1 MKNFTTYFFTPHR
14 HIEHIE
20 NRSILLC
27 YMCKIYAYVVKK
39 NLNLSFKI
47 IPMKNIFLRLAFAAS
62 IISILG
68 ACASATKQFSKRL
81 EGNWEIIQYKTEIQ
95 QLQRTAFPPYRSITF
110 MKKGRG
116 RVSANN
122 EYSAEK
128 GGQGF
133 DFDWSCTENTVTM
146 RGFDTD
152 FARSWIV
159 VENKKSSQV
168 WKSTDGANG
177 VQTLELRK

>member
-1 MKNFTTYFFTPHR
+1 
-14 HIEHIE
+14 
-20 NRSILLC
+20 
-27 YMCKIYAYVVKK
+27 
-39 NLNLSFKI
+39 
-47 IPMKNIFLRLAFAAS
+47 MKNILFRLVFAATT
-62 IISILG
+62 ISMLG
-68 ACASATKQFSKRL
+68 ACASASKQFSKRL
-81 EGNWEIIQYKTEIQ
+81 EGNWEIVQYKTEIQ

-122 EYSAEK
+122 EYSDEK

-133 DFDWSCTENTVTM
+133 DFEWTCTENTVTM

>member
-1 MKNFTTYFFTPHR
+1 
-14 HIEHIE
+14 
-20 NRSILLC
+20 
-27 YMCKIYAYVVKK
+27 
-39 NLNLSFKI
+39 
-47 IPMKNIFLRLAFAAS
+47 MKNITSGLLVAT
-62 IISILG
+62 IMISMLS
-68 ACASATKQFSKRL
+68 ACASASKQFSRRL
-81 EGNWEIIQYKTEIQ
+81 EGNWEIVQYKTEIQ
-95 QLQRTAFPPYRSITF
+95 QLQRTAFPPYRNITF
-110 MKKGRG
+110 MKRGRG

-122 EYSAEK
+122 EYREEK

-133 DFDWSCTENTVTM
+133 DFEWTCTDNTVTM

-159 VENKKSSQV
+159 VENKKTRQV

>member
-1 MKNFTTYFFTPHR
+1 MKNTIYR
-14 HIEHIE
+14 
-20 NRSILLC
+20 LL
-27 YMCKIYAYVVKK
+27 
-39 NLNLSFKI
+39 
-47 IPMKNIFLRLAFAAS
+47 FAA
-62 IISILG
+62 IAISTLH
-68 ACASATKQFSKRL
+68 ACAGPGKQFSRRL
-81 EGNWEIIQYKTEIQ
+81 EGNWEIVQYKTEIQ
-95 QLQRTAFPPYRSITF
+95 QFQRTAFPPYRSISF

-122 EYSAEK
+122 EYNAEK

-133 DFDWSCTENTVTM
+133 DFEWTNTENTVTM

-177 VQTLELRK
+177 VQTLELRR

>member
-1 MKNFTTYFFTPHR
+1 MKNT
-14 HIEHIE
+14 
-20 NRSILLC
+20 
-27 YMCKIYAYVVKK
+27 
-39 NLNLSFKI
+39 
-47 IPMKNIFLRLAFAAS
+47 IFRLTFAALT
-62 IISILG
+62 IFMLG
-68 ACASATKQFSKRL
+68 SCASATKQFSNRL
-81 EGNWEIIQYKTEIQ
+81 QGQWEIVQYKTEIQ

-133 DFDWSCTENTVTM
+133 DFEWSCTENTVTM

-159 VENKKSSQV
+159 VENKKSKQV

-177 VQTLELRK
+177 VQTLELKK

>member
-1 MKNFTTYFFTPHR
+1 
-14 HIEHIE
+14 
-20 NRSILLC
+20 
-27 YMCKIYAYVVKK
+27 
-39 NLNLSFKI
+39 
-47 IPMKNIFLRLAFAAS
+47 
-62 IISILG
+62 
-68 ACASATKQFSKRL
+68 
-81 EGNWEIIQYKTEIQ
+81 
-95 QLQRTAFPPYRSITF
+95 

-116 RVSANN
+116 RVAANT

-133 DFDWSCTENTVTM
+133 DFEWTNTDNTVTM
-146 RGFDTD
+146 RGFDTE

-159 VENKKSSQV
+159 IENKKSHQI

>member
-1 MKNFTTYFFTPHR
+1 MK
-14 HIEHIE
+14 
-20 NRSILLC
+20 
-27 YMCKIYAYVVKK
+27 KITVPTV
-39 NLNLSFKI
+39 I
-47 IPMKNIFLRLAFAAS
+47 AAS
-62 IISILG
+62 MLLLAG
-68 ACASATKQFSKRL
+68 ACAGPSKQFTNRL
-81 EGNWEIIQYKTEIQ
+81 EGTWEIVQYKTEIQ
-95 QLQRTAFPPYRSITF
+95 EMRRTTAFPPYRSITF

-116 RVSANN
+116 RVAANN

-133 DFDWSCTENTVTM
+133 DFEWTNTENTVTM
-146 RGFDTD
+146 RGFDTQ

-159 VENKKSSQV
+159 VENKKSSQI

>member
-1 MKNFTTYFFTPHR
+1 MKNT
-14 HIEHIE
+14 I
-20 NRSILLC
+20 SGLLVAIT
-27 YMCKIYAYVVKK
+27 MISM
-39 NLNLSFKI
+39 LS
-47 IPMKNIFLRLAFAAS
+47 
-62 IISILG
+62 
-68 ACASATKQFSKRL
+68 ACASASKQFSRRL
-81 EGNWEIIQYKTEIQ
+81 EGNWEIVQYKTEIQ
-95 QLQRTAFPPYRSITF
+95 QLQRTAFPPYRNITF
-110 MKKGRG
+110 MKRGRG

-122 EYSAEK
+122 EYTTEK

-133 DFDWSCTENTVTM
+133 DFEWTCTDNTVTM

-159 VENKKSSQV
+159 VENKKTRQV